1 LSYRDAIRPLILTE
15 EEALGLLEMCLYSK
29 DETDPVK
36 AAALHKLADYCRD
49 FLAVPSDH
57 EASLDPDAVERYLKR
72 RSAIAACG

>member
-1 LSYRDAIRPLILTE
+1 MSYRDARRPLHLTE

-49 FLAVPSDH
+49 FLAETSDQ
-57 EASLDPDAVERYLKR
+57 EANLDPESVERYLKR

>member
-1 LSYRDAIRPLILTE
+1 MSYRDARRPLHLTE
-15 EEALGLLEMCLYSK
+15 EEAVGLLEMCLYSK

-49 FLAVPSDH
+49 FLAVTSDQ
-57 EASLDPDAVERYLKR
+57 EANLDPESVERYLKR